1 MPESASSSPSADRF
15 YDGFG
20 GKKKFFPLFFVS
32 FYESC
37 QLYREAGWNA
47 CREWEFIMSKVRAA
61 IIGASGYAGEELIR
75 LLIRHPEVDLR
86 VITSRK
92 EAGKNISDSFPR
104 FGDYEL
110 KFSAPDVKAI
120 SETCDVAF
128 LALPHGLAAEYAA
141 PLVEAGVKVID
152 ISADFRIR
160 STAKYKEYYGVDH
173 PAPDFLK
180 KAVYGL
186 PERYRDQIK
195 KADLIACPG
204 CYPTSIILP
213 TAPVLAAGLASP
225 ENIIV
230 SADSGVTG
238 AGRKVDL
245 PYIFPECNES
255 VRAYGIVRHRHLP
268 EIEQELAVAAGVG
281 ELAMNFIPHLVPV
294 NRGIFSTII
303 VKAAAGCTMDAVAEA
318 YEKAYGAERFVRVLP
333 KGKLPDTKHVT
344 MTNSCE
350 IGFVLDDHTGNLIL
364 CSVIDNLTKGASGQ
378 AVQNLNIRFG
388 LDEAAGLL

>member
-1 MPESASSSPSADRF
+1 
-15 YDGFG
+15 
-20 GKKKFFPLFFVS
+20 
-32 FYESC
+32 
-37 QLYREAGWNA
+37 
-47 CREWEFIMSKVRAA
+47 MSKVRAA

-92 EAGKNISDSFPR
+92 EAGKNISDIFPR

-141 PLVEAGVKVID
+141 PLVDAGVKVID

-186 PERYRDQIK
+186 PERYRDQIR

-268 EIEQELAVAAGVG
+268 EIEQELAAAAGVG

-303 VKAAAGCTMDAVAEA
+303 VKAT
-318 YEKAYGAERFVRVLP
+318 
-333 KGKLPDTKHVT
+333 
-344 MTNSCE
+344 
-350 IGFVLDDHTGNLIL
+350 
-364 CSVIDNLTKGASGQ
+364 
-378 AVQNLNIRFG
+378 
-388 LDEAAGLL
+388 AGLIIILH